1 MKIPISFAIQ
11 RQWFRLASVVS
22 PAAVSRW
29 AASRFMATR
38 RFPRSQAEMKVLA
51 QGREIILSNGTAAW
65 SWGKGKRVML
75 VHGWNG
81 RGSQLF
87 AFVTPLV
94 DAGYEVIAWDG
105 PAHGDS
111 SGTRTNLGT
120 FARTLV
126 ETELEVG
133 TIEAVI
139 AHSFGAAATV
149 LASKMG
155 FTANRLILIACP
167 CSLQDVFDRF
177 AALLLL
183 PTKVSGKSQK
193 IIEKEAGL
201 RIEEAQVDRVGSSLS
216 VKALLIHDLLDK
228 EIPYGDAQRILSRW
242 QGARLIT
249 TEGFGHRR
257 ILQTPDVIRHALSF
271 LRESQAIP

>member
-1 MKIPISFAIQ
+1 MKIPASFAIQ
-11 RQWFRLASVVS
+11 RHWLHLASVIW
-22 PAAVSRW
+22 PAAASQW
-29 AASRFMATR
+29 AASRFMATH
-38 RFPRSQAEMKVLA
+38 RFPRPKAEMDVLV
-51 QGREIILSNGTAAW
+51 QGRKILLSNGTAAW
-65 SWGKGKRVML
+65 SWGTGKRVIL

-111 SGTRTNLGT
+111 LGTRTNLGT

-133 TIEAVI
+133 TIDAVI

-149 LASKMG
+149 LASTMG
-155 FTANRLILIACP
+155 FTADRLVLIGCP
-167 CSLQDVFDRF
+167 CSLQDGFDRF
-177 AALLLL
+177 AALLHLS
-183 PTKVSGKSQK
+183 TKVSDRSQK
-193 IIEKEAGL
+193 IIEKEAGV
-201 RIEEAQVDRVGSSLS
+201 RIEDAQVDRVGSSLP
-216 VKALLIHDLLDK
+216 VKALLIHDLRDK
-228 EIPYGDAQRILSRW
+228 EVPYGDAQRILSGW
-242 QGARLIT
+242 QGVRLIT
-249 TEGFGHRR
+249 TEGLGHRR
-257 ILQTPDVIRHALSF
+257 ILQAPDVARHALSF

>member
-1 MKIPISFAIQ
+1 
-11 RQWFRLASVVS
+11 
-22 PAAVSRW
+22 
-29 AASRFMATR
+29 
-38 RFPRSQAEMKVLA
+38 
-51 QGREIILSNGTAAW
+51 
-65 SWGKGKRVML
+65 ML

-120 FARTLV
+120 FAKTLV

-139 AHSFGAAATV
+139 AHSFGAAASV

-155 FTANRLILIACP
+155 FTANRLVLIACP

-177 AALLLL
+177 VARLLLS
-183 PTKVSGKSQK
+183 TKVSGTTQK

-201 RIEEAQVDRVGSSLS
+201 SLEEAEVDRVGSSLP

-228 EIPYGDAQRILSRW
+228 EIPYGDAHRILSRW
-242 QGARLIT
+242 QGAHLIT
-249 TEGFGHRR
+249 TEGLGHRR
-257 ILQTPDVIRHALSF
+257 ILQAPDVVRHALSF
-271 LRESQAIP
+271 LREPQAIP